1 MSFHYQNQTEQ
12 QWART
17 ITKHQMFEEEE
28 AEKKHTV
35 DINIAL
41 EIPAFLHA
49 QAN

>member
-1 MSFHYQNQTEQ
+1 
-12 QWART
+12 
-17 ITKHQMFEEEE
+17 MFEEEE
-28 AEKKHTV
+28 AEKKTHTV